1 MNHHEGHEGHEGQD
15 PNELFCPFAYFVS
28 FVVSRF

>member
-1 MNHHEGHEGHEGQD
+1 VEMNNHEGHEGQD
-15 PNELFCPFAYFVS
+15 PNELFCPAVSFVS